1 MIKTIKD
8 MFIYVPK
15 GSSKQFITV
24 YAKDDAY
31 KQKIA
36 FVEDTAEIWTNG
48 KAFGVNESSKLDE
61 LTTKLSSLESSL
73 SGINTTEFKKI
84 TDWITTHGTDFT
96 KVTTDIESIKQ
107 SVTAEVERSI
117 VEDQKISKHIN
128 KINAKLTEIENV
140 QVWKE
145 FTVDKDAP
153 VITEETKTVETP
165 EDVAALVS
173 KNPEETDIVILTD
186 NAMSYFKSS
195 KSATFK
201 NITL

>member
-1 MIKTIKD
+1 MIKAIKD

-15 GSSKQFITV
+15 GSGKQFITV

-48 KAFGVNESSKLDE
+48 KAFGINETSKFDE
-61 LTTKLSSLESSL
+61 LAAKVSSLESSL
-73 SGINTTEFKKI
+73 AGINTTEFKKV
-84 TDWITTHGTDFT
+84 TDWITAHGVDFT

-107 SVTAEVERSI
+107 SVKDEVVRATAE
-117 VEDQKISKHIN
+117 DNKISQHLN
-128 KINAKLTEIENV
+128 KIDAKLTEIENV
-140 QVWKE
+140 QIWKE
-145 FTVDKDAP
+145 FTVDQDAP

-165 EDVAALVS
+165 EEVTELVS
-173 KNPEETDIVILTD
+173 NNPEETDIVILTD
-186 NAMSYFKSS
+186 NAMSYFKSPNS
-195 KSATFK
+195 VTFK

>member
-73 SGINTTEFKKI
+73 AGINTTEFKKI
-84 TDWITTHGTDFT
+84 TDWITIHGTDFT
-96 KVTTDIESIKQ
+96 KVTADIESIKQ
-107 SVTAEVERSI
+107 SVAAEVERATA
-117 VEDQKISKHIN
+117 EDQKISKHIN
-128 KINAKLTEIENV
+128 KIDAKLTEIENV
-140 QVWKE
+140 QIWKE
-145 FTVDKDAP
+145 FTVDQDAP
-153 VITEETKTVETP
+153 VITEKTKTVETP
-165 EDVAALVS
+165 EEVTALVS
-173 KNPEETDIVILTD
+173 NNPEETDIVILTD
-186 NAMSYFKSS
+186 YAMSYFKSS
-195 KSATFK
+195 NSATFK

>member
-48 KAFGVNESSKLDE
+48 KAFGVNESSKLDQ

-96 KVTTDIESIKQ
+96 KVTTDIENIKQ
-107 SVTAEVERSI
+107 SVATEVERATA
-117 VEDQKISKHIN
+117 EDQKISKHIN
-128 KINAKLTEIENV
+128 KIDAKLTEIENA
-140 QVWKE
+140 QIWKE
-145 FTVDKDAP
+145 FTVDQDAP

-165 EDVAALVS
+165 EDVAALIS
-173 KNPEETDIVILTD
+173 NNPEETDIVILTD

-195 KSATFK
+195 DSATFK

>member
-73 SGINTTEFKKI
+73 AGINTTEFKKI

-96 KVTTDIESIKQ
+96 KVTADIESIKQ
-107 SVTAEVERSI
+107 SVAVEVERATA
-117 VEDQKISKHIN
+117 EDKKINQHIN
-128 KINAKLTEIENV
+128 KIDAKLTEIENV
-140 QVWKE
+140 QIWKE
-145 FTVDKDAP
+145 FTVDQDAP

-165 EDVAALVS
+165 EEVTALVS
-173 KNPEETDIVILTD
+173 NNPEETDIVILTD

>member
-84 TDWITTHGTDFT
+84 TDWIATHGTDFT

-107 SVTAEVERSI
+107 SVATEVKRATAE
-117 VEDQKISKHIN
+117 D
-128 KINAKLTEIENV
+128 
-140 QVWKE
+140 
-145 FTVDKDAP
+145 
-153 VITEETKTVETP
+153 
-165 EDVAALVS
+165 
-173 KNPEETDIVILTD
+173 
-186 NAMSYFKSS
+186 
-195 KSATFK
+195 
-201 NITL
+201 

>member
-15 GSSKQFITV
+15 GSGKQFITV

-48 KAFGVNESSKLDE
+48 KAFGINETSKFDE
-61 LTTKLSSLESSL
+61 LAAKVSSLESSL
-73 SGINTTEFKKI
+73 DGINTTKFKEV
-84 TDWITTHGTDFT
+84 TDWITAHGVDFT
-96 KVTTDIESIKQ
+96 NVTKDIESIKKN
-107 SVTAEVERSI
+107 VKDEVDRATA
-117 VEDQKISKHIN
+117 EDQKISKYIN
-128 KINAKLTEIENV
+128 KIDAKLTEIENV
-140 QVWKE
+140 QIWKE
-145 FTVDKDAP
+145 FTVDQDAP

-165 EDVAALVS
+165 EEVTELVS
-173 KNPEETDIVILTD
+173 NNPGETDIVILTD
-186 NAMSYFKSS
+186 NAMSYFKSPNS
-195 KSATFK
+195 VTFK